1 MTVLGKRQYDGNGEY
16 NTGEMTVTVN
26 VDKNYIHDVA
36 HGHFWSFYFL
46 RERGYILLSHSYIRN
61 SSNS

>member
-1 MTVLGKRQYDGNGEY
+1 MTATAEY

-26 VDKNYIHDVA
+26 VDENHIHDVA

-46 RERGYILLSHSYIRN
+46 RERGYILLSHSYIRS